1 AQQEDRPHRRLSA
14 DGGAA
19 RDPGLA
25 RDRRQRFQGDG
36 QGAPEAGRPDD
47 ADSRTAHRRALQQV
61 RTPARRRRKTAMQ
74 QAQTFAAK
82 NWRDLIRP
90 KALEVDK
97 ETLTGTYGKF
107 FAEPLERGF
116 GITIGNTLRRVLL
129 SSLQGGAICALKLDG
144 ALHEFTTIP
153 DVAED
158 V

>member
-1 AQQEDRPHRRLSA
+1 RQYRLPDGLRPDPHRGAAAGAPRALPRQREEGQRALLSGSRRGYGPAPRAQQEDRPHRRLSA

-47 ADSRTAHRRALQQV
+47 ADSITAHRRALQQV
-61 RTPARRRRKTAMQ
+61 RTPARRRRKTEMQ

-107 FAEPLERGF
+107 F
-116 GITIGNTLRRVLL
+116 
-129 SSLQGGAICALKLDG
+129 
-144 ALHEFTTIP
+144 
-153 DVAED
+153 
-158 V
+158 